1 MALFANMTKREQ
13 SLAGIGVAAVRLL
26 GADWCFL

>member
-13 SLAGIGVAAVRLL
+13 SLVGIGIGAVILL
-26 GADWCFL
+26 GAYWYFL